1 MAVFLLNVGADV
13 SLQAKNGCTAFDMA
27 SLIGECRLLLSLHSH
42 ILDLNFPLVSYRH
55 MCDLFPAGT
64 RYPHTMEEIKK
75 KKKKKRLVYHS
86 CMCHVSVF
94 VFCFHVIRA
103 QWWWMLV
110 SQAYHISEAV

>member
-42 ILDLNFPLVSYRH
+42 ILDLNFPLVFYRH

-64 RYPHTMEEIKK
+64 RYPHTMEETKR
-75 KKKKKRLVYHS
+75 KKRGS
-86 CMCHVSVF
+86 CIIHACVRCLFLFF
-94 VFCFHVIRA
+94 VF
-103 QWWWMLV
+103 M
-110 SQAYHISEAV
+110 

>member
-42 ILDLNFPLVSYRH
+42 ILDLNFPLVFCRH
-55 MCDLFPAGT
+55 MCDPFPAGM

-75 KKKKKRLVYHS
+75 KRDS
-86 CMCHVSVF
+86 CIIHACVRSLFLFSCDQSTVVADVGIPSLSH
-94 VFCFHVIRA
+94 
-103 QWWWMLV
+103 L
-110 SQAYHISEAV
+110 